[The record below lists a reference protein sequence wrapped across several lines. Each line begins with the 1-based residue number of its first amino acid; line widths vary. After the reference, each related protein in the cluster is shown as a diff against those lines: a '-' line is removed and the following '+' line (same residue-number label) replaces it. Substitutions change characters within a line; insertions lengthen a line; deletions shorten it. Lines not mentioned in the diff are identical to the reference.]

1 MPNFIAEINEGV
13 SLLSKI
19 TQFQSRENWIQSQVS
34 WTPRPKPLALAEE
47 VSEEV
52 STDRHSQRQ
61 CGKEFQVLISYL

>member
-1 MPNFIAEINEGV
+1 MLNFTAEINEGV

-19 TQFQSRENWIQSQVS
+19 IQLGNRKTWIQSQVPR
-34 WTPRPKPLALAEE
+34 TPSPKLLAVPQE

-52 STDRHSQRQ
+52 STDRHFQRQ